1 MPMGCAK
8 SVHAAR
14 LCSWMSP
21 PRRLRRALLGA
32 GEQPSR
38 RWRAVAS
45 GGLRLSAFRRQ
56 RLPTP
61 TTREIDR
68 RDLLGGLIYE
78 YHRAAARDTTRTLA
92 PSGPSGPPLT
102 LSGPVRRLRG
112 VNRATRVDHR
122 GVRVV
127 L

>member
-1 MPMGCAK
+1 MGCAK

-45 GGLRLSAFRRQ
+45 GGLRLSAFPQ
-56 RLPTP
+56 PTL
-61 TTREIDR
+61 T
-68 RDLLGGLIYE
+68 
-78 YHRAAARDTTRTLA
+78 DTDY
-92 PSGPSGPPLT
+92 P
-102 LSGPVRRLRG
+102 
-112 VNRATRVDHR
+112 
-122 GVRVV
+122 
-127 L
+127 